1 MGVFLFLEV
10 KTKIR
15 LKRAASGAGVLF
27 NITGGTWRRG
37 RGEGR
42 EEGGEVVVGPRV
54 SPSVHVPVFV
64 REAVR
69 EAIVGGGR

>member
-1 MGVFLFLEV
+1 MGIFLFLEV

-42 EEGGEVVVGPRV
+42 EEGGEVVVVPECPRV
-54 SPSVHVPVFV
+54 STCWCLS
-64 REAVR
+64 
-69 EAIVGGGR
+69 GRR